1 MTNPGA
7 VEMLRTHYHEMRRMD
22 LEELAEAMPDGPDKE
37 SVLKSAGSGPPG
49 QTIYVSDQTMQLIE
63 NSEANE
69 SDDNEVPGQHAAG
82 MDDSDSS
89 EEGA

>member
-37 SVLKSAGSGPPG
+37 SVLKSA
-49 QTIYVSDQTMQLIE
+49 VVLIIVGCRLHTQ
-63 NSEANE
+63 
-69 SDDNEVPGQHAAG
+69 D
-82 MDDSDSS
+82 
-89 EEGA
+89 